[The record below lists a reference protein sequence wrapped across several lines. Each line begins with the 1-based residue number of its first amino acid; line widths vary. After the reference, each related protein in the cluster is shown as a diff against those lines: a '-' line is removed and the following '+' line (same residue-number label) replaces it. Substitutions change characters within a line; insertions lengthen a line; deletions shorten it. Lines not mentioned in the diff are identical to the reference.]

1 MSKLTLSVDDRVVSR
16 AKLHAKQSGVSVSE
30 MVEVFLDA
38 IAEAS
43 VLMPAIRRFCALC
56 EGLSRK
62 RISKTTK
69 NIWPPNIDETHSVR
83 RQCSARRSAGSQTT
97 CGCQC
102 GRVGRCRNRRRGRT
116 TCGACRDDDSLSRA
130 ERYGADQ
137 SQEILSVILRVFGI
151 APVDA
156 AVIQEALQLPFG
168 DFEDAVTAAAARR
181 AGCDHIVT
189 RDPKGFRGS
198 PVRSLTPEVALQ
210 ILRYV

>member
-1 MSKLTLSVDDRVVSR
+1 MKRILFDVNVVLDVLLDRR
-16 AKLHAKQSGVSVSE
+16 PHAVASAAVWGA
-30 MVEVFLDA
+30 VETGDA
-38 IAEAS
+38 
-43 VLMPAIRRFCALC
+43 
-56 EGLSRK
+56 EGLLAAHAVTTIHYLARK
-62 RISKTTK
+62 DMGPTK
-69 NIWPPNIDETHSVR
+69 
-83 RQCSARRSAGSQTT
+83 AR
-97 CGCQC
+97 
-102 GRVGRCRNRRRGRT
+102 
-116 TCGACRDDDSLSRA
+116 
-130 ERYGADQ
+130 
-137 SQEILSVILRVFGI
+137 EILSVILRVFGI